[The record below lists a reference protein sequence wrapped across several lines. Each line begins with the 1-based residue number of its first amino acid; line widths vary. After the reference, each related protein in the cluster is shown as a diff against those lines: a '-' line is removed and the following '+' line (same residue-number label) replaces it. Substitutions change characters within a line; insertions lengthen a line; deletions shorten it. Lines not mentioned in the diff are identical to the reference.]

1 MQTNVQH
8 EEEFDMNADPVEGTE
23 AGPFAGLEYN
33 ESIDIALATIQ
44 MSQVEFS
51 HMADSKANIMITV
64 SSILLTLTVAKIEHG
79 TLVIPSIAA
88 AAFCVPALVF
98 AILCV
103 MPSIAVRAKPIKDD
117 EKLKNFNPLFF
128 MHFSRL
134 SIRRF
139 ERELGRVISDPQE
152 LYQCLSSDIY
162 YAGMVLR
169 QKKFLYLRWSYLSL
183 LFGLGVSGLALLYE
197 LI

>member
-1 MQTNVQH
+1 
-8 EEEFDMNADPVEGTE
+8 MNADPVEGTE
-23 AGPFAGLEYN
+23 AGPFAGLGYN
-33 ESIDIALATIQ
+33 ESVDIALATIQ

-64 SSILLTLTVAKIEHG
+64 SSILLTLTVAKIEQG
-79 TLVIPSIAA
+79 TLVVPAIAA

-117 EKLKNFNPLFF
+117 EKLKHFNPLFF
-128 MHFSRL
+128 MHFTRL
-134 SIRRF
+134 SVRRF
-139 ERELGRVISDPQE
+139 ERELGRVIADPQE

-169 QKKFLYLRWSYLSL
+169 KKKFLYLRWSYLSL
-183 LFGLGVSGLALLYE
+183 LFGLLVSGLALLYE

>member
-8 EEEFDMNADPVEGTE
+8 EEEFDMNADPVERTE

-33 ESIDIALATIQ
+33 ESIDVALATIQ

-64 SSILLTLTVAKIEHG
+64 SSILLTLTVAKIEQG

-103 MPSIAVRAKPIKDD
+103 MPSIAVRARPIRDD
-117 EKLKNFNPLFF
+117 EQLKNFNPLFF

-134 SIRRF
+134 SSRRF
-139 ERELGRVISDPQE
+139 EREIGRVISDPQE

-162 YAGMVLR
+162 YAGKVLR

-183 LFGLGVSGLALLYE
+183 LIGLGVSGLALVYE

>member
-1 MQTNVQH
+1 
-8 EEEFDMNADPVEGTE
+8 MNADPVEGTE
-23 AGPFAGLEYN
+23 AGPFAGLDYN
-33 ESIDIALATIQ
+33 ESIDVALATIQ

-64 SSILLTLTVAKIEHG
+64 SSILLTLSVAKIEQS

-88 AAFCVPALVF
+88 ALFCVPALVF

-103 MPSIAVRAKPIKDD
+103 MPSIAVRAKPIRDD
-117 EKLKNFNPLFF
+117 EELKNFNPLFF

-134 SIRRF
+134 SVKRF

-152 LYQCLSSDIY
+152 LYQHLSSDIY
-162 YAGMVLR
+162 YAGLVLR

-183 LFGLGVSGLALLYE
+183 LFGVAVSGAALIYE
-197 LI
+197 LV